1 MKKTGLWIVGI
12 VAVIALA
19 VGIIVLCVSKEKS
32 DGSEAEIIEQV
43 WRLSQRR
50 PEGFTVDIRTMEEPT
65 EGIAVAYE
73 ATQGSLS
80 RESLTTVVTH
90 ALEHDG
96 YVGGWLD
103 EESGLYYFDSTKL
116 FPEDKIEEALEFARE
131 NGQAAIYI
139 ISTEEEIRIE
149 EERAAA

>member
-1 MKKTGLWIVGI
+1 MKKTGLWIVGSI
-12 VAVIALA
+12 AVMVLIA
-19 VGIIVLCVSKEKS
+19 VTIVLCVSKEKS
-32 DGSEAEIIEQV
+32 DYSEAEIIEQV
-43 WRLSQRR
+43 WQLSQRR

>member
-1 MKKTGLWIVGI
+1 MKKTGLWIAGI

-19 VGIIVLCVSKEKS
+19 VGIIVPVVTKGKS
-32 DGSEAEIIEQV
+32 DGREAKIAEQV
-43 WRLSQRR
+43 WQLSQKR
-50 PEGFTVDIRTMEEPT
+50 PEGFTVDISTMEEPA

-73 ATQGSLS
+73 ATQESLS
-80 RESLTTVVTH
+80 QEALTTVVTH

-131 NGQAAIYI
+131 NGQTAIYI
-139 ISTEEEIRIE
+139 ISTGEEIRVE
-149 EERAAA
+149 AARAAA

>member
-1 MKKTGLWIVGI
+1 MKKTGLWIAGI

-19 VGIIVLCVSKEKS
+19 VGIIVPVVTKGKS
-32 DGSEAEIIEQV
+32 DGREAKIAEQV
-43 WRLSQRR
+43 WQLSQKR
-50 PEGFTVDIRTMEEPT
+50 PEGFTVDISTMEEPA

-80 RESLTTVVTH
+80 QEALTTVVTH

-131 NGQAAIYI
+131 NGQTAIYI
-139 ISTEEEIRIE
+139 ISTGEEIRVE
-149 EERAAA
+149 AARAAA

>member
-19 VGIIVLCVSKEKS
+19 VGIIVPVVTKEKS
-32 DGSEAEIIEQV
+32 DGSEAKIAEQV
-43 WRLSQRR
+43 WQLSQNR
-50 PEGFTVDIRTMEEPT
+50 PEGFTVDISTMEEPT

-73 ATQGSLS
+73 ATQGSHS

-90 ALEHDG
+90 ALAHDG